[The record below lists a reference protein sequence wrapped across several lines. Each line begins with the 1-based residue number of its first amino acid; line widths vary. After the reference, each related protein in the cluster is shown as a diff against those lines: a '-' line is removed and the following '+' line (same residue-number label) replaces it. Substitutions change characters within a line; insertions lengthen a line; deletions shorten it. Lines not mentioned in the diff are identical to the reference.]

1 MNYKS
6 ILEHR
11 LLVAKTAYKFFKC
24 NSNRKRFEALVAM
37 TPQQKKY
44 LMAFV
49 DFADKLN

>member
-24 NSNRKRFEALVAM
+24 NSNRKRFEALRTM
-37 TPQQKKY
+37 TSQQKKY